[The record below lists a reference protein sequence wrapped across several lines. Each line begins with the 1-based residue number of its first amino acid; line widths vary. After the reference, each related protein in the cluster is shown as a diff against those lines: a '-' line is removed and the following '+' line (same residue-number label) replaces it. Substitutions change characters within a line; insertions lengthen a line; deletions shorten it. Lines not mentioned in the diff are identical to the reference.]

1 MHDLRLQ
8 TLRAFLL
15 DLTTQL
21 GQRAAGQWTQAD
33 ELIHCYSKPLKVI
46 ALTPYLSEKVFSW
59 HPDKHSRY
67 VESSL
72 QANLLS
78 LCVLLYFEPHPSDTP
93 PDALRLHGFAL
104 VFETTE
110 YTRYRSCK
118 RSRAFTCRAFN
129 F

>member
-46 ALTPYLSEKVFSW
+46 MLTPYLSEKVLSW
-59 HPDKHSRY
+59 HPDKHSRC

-78 LCVLLYFEPHPSDTP
+78 LCVLMYFEPHPSDTP
-93 PDALRLHGFAL
+93 PF
-104 VFETTE
+104 F
-110 YTRYRSCK
+110 SCA
-118 RSRAFTCRAFN
+118 SCSDDHPFN
-129 F
+129 FL